1 MAIRTV
7 VHFEIPASDVERL
20 SEFYRAVFGWEIQ
33 KVEMPGVEYWLIS
46 TGPRG
51 QSVGGGIYRRQGDD
65 DRPRNFIGVDDLD
78 ARIVAFTSAGGR
90 EVVRKTEVPGRG
102 SSYVGADPEGNL
114 IAMFEPTGMPPTPP
128 ARTRARRPARRT
140 ARPRPTRS
148 AKRRSGARRRR

>member
-7 VHFEIPASDVERL
+7 VHFEIPANDVDRL
-20 SEFYRAVFGWEIQ
+20 SRFYRDVFGWEIQ

-51 QSVGGGIYRRQGDD
+51 QSVGGGMYRRHSEE

-78 ARIVAFTSAGGR
+78 ARILTFAAAGGR
-90 EVVRKTEVPGRG
+90 EVVQKTEVPGRG
-102 SSYVGADPEGNL
+102 WSYLGADPEGNL

-128 ARTRARRPARRT
+128 ARAPARRPARRG
-140 ARPRPTRS
+140 ARPRPKRP
-148 AKRRSGARRRR
+148 AKRRSAPRRRR